1 MKITNMLFGLLLLVC
16 VACNKSE
23 KETPSGLK
31 FKVVKTG
38 DGILPKK
45 DQVIIFNYLFKDSKD
60 SVWTD
65 TFTGDFPPAMM
76 IADSTAIPTENGLV
90 QMMRMV
96 SKGDSVFMEIPL
108 KDFFRDMMKSPV
120 PPGTDS
126 TLTLSYRFKILDI
139 MGYDQYMAYQNEFM
153 QKRSAEQLQKDIA
166 TIDAYLAEKNI
177 TAEKTE
183 SGIRYVITKA
193 GKGENGQPGQIS
205 KVNYSGYLLDGQLF
219 DSSVKSIAEQK
230 GIYNPQREPYAPY
243 DVTIDQSQVIKGW
256 HEALKLMSK
265 GSQGTFYIPST
276 LAYGPQQ
283 RSEIIKPNSI
293 LVFDMEVVELK

>member
-1 MKITNMLFGLLLLVC
+1 MKITNVLFGLLLLIC
-16 VACNKSE
+16 VACDKSE

-31 FKVVKTG
+31 FKVVKAG

-76 IADSTAIPTENGLV
+76 IADSAAIPTENGLV

-96 SKGDSVFMEIPL
+96 SKGDSIFMEIPL
-108 KDFFRDMMKSPV
+108 KDFFKDMMKSPV

-126 TLTLSYRFKILDI
+126 TLILSYHFKIIDV
-139 MGYDQYMAYQNEFM
+139 MAYDQYMAYQNEYM

-166 TIDAYLAEKNI
+166 TIDSFLAEKSI

-183 SGIRYVITKA
+183 SGIRYIITNP
-193 GKGENGQPGQIS
+193 GKGPTCQPGQTAA
-205 KVNYSGYLLDGQLF
+205 VHYSGHLLDGQFF
-219 DSSVKSIAEQK
+219 DSSVKAIAEQN
-230 GIYNPQREPYAPY
+230 GIYNPQRPYAPY

-256 HEALKLMSK
+256 HESLKLMSK
-265 GSQGTFYIPST
+265 GTKGTFYIPST

-283 RSEIIKPNSI
+283 RSEVIKPNSI
-293 LVFDMEVVELK
+293 LVFDMEVVDLK